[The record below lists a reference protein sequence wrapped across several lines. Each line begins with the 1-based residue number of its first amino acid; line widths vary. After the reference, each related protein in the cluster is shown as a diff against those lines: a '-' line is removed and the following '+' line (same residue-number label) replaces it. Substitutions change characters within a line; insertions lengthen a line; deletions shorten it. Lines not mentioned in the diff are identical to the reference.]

1 MPYQPPQHLFDFQE
15 RGKYFARQATAD
27 PAWMARHHLDGPGL
41 ANGRWR
47 ALPQAKVL
55 QIQARGESHRFDPME
70 LIATREELA
79 QLLALVPEC
88 DYLVF
93 PEDRRFPIRRYGDL
107 PVRWARLPAEEVERP
122 RFAGQAQ
129 PGEYRVL
136 CFSVEHV
143 RRKEAHCQCV
153 ARHQRP
159 GIQGWKAYQ
168 RRGGVLPEPSRPRL
182 AGAVLDAGVFG
193 RAWPGSPP
201 LAGRPRSVG
210 CPRHIPGRC
219 AGEAERPSRDRRP
232 RRIER
237 GRRNPCPRAATQ
249 RLASA
254 ESCVS
259 ARRVCPQPFAA
270 RVEKS
275 LPGPLRFASKAMAS
289 RSSGRQASVASSGKT
304 TRYSNIRRTRRPMA
318 WPCSS
323 KAAWNSMAA
332 SYTRSASGPP
342 AQPPSGAIVAPS
354 TPGLRPGLAGSPLAR
369 DPKSQTGQ
377 RSPVYICLRPRA
389 VCSVAPPDR
398 PSPRSIGERCPCSLF
413 SMPGR
418 VMKRKYA
425 SPCWRNRFARF

>member
-1 MPYQPPQHLFDFQE
+1 MHIPWRRPNENPEKKAVLVFDTVTGQRLRNGVPISVYREYGDIAFQPVTVPGAYEVYHLPYQPPQHLFDFQE

-182 AGAVLDAGVFG
+182 AGTVLDAGVFG

-232 RRIER
+232 RR
-237 GRRNPCPRAATQ
+237 N
-249 RLASA
+249 
-254 ESCVS
+254 
-259 ARRVCPQPFAA
+259 
-270 RVEKS
+270 
-275 LPGPLRFASKAMAS
+275 
-289 RSSGRQASVASSGKT
+289 
-304 TRYSNIRRTRRPMA
+304 
-318 WPCSS
+318 
-323 KAAWNSMAA
+323 
-332 SYTRSASGPP
+332 
-342 AQPPSGAIVAPS
+342 
-354 TPGLRPGLAGSPLAR
+354 
-369 DPKSQTGQ
+369 
-377 RSPVYICLRPRA
+377 
-389 VCSVAPPDR
+389 
-398 PSPRSIGERCPCSLF
+398 
-413 SMPGR
+413 
-418 VMKRKYA
+418 
-425 SPCWRNRFARF
+425 